1 MKQTNSRAV
10 RDGLT
15 YIHDIY
21 GFMFERGYE
30 VFSAEDYEVGWQVVL
45 RKSDLSVRIIRTRG
59 DDYVSFR
66 TNTQPANEFIDI
78 GSVVYAATR
87 ETIPLSSGRGSEVLA
102 QYLDRIETYF
112 EGEYV
117 RNPESLKVAE
127 REYRATL
134 PRLEIKPPEEPGII
148 PILHYP
154 LMVMVFLLLF
164 GALATL
170 YMVLLDRLFSAS
182 SWDPGLYGIC
192 IGAGLLLLAIG
203 MMLLFWRQIKK
214 G

>member
-10 RDGLT
+10 RDGLM
-15 YIHDIY
+15 YINDIY
-21 GFMFERGYE
+21 RFMFERGYE

-45 RKSDLSVRIIRTRG
+45 RKPDLSVRIIRTRG

-66 TNTQPANEFIDI
+66 TSTQPADEFIDI
-78 GSVVYAATR
+78 GSVVYAATG
-87 ETIPLSSGRGSEVLA
+87 ETIPLAKRDSEVLA
-102 QYLDRIETYF
+102 KYLDRIETYF

-117 RNPESLKVAE
+117 KNAESLRVAE
-127 REYRATL
+127 KEYRATL
-134 PRLEIKPPEEPGII
+134 PRVEKISPKEPKII

-154 LMVMVFLLLF
+154 LMGMVFLLLF

-192 IGAGLLLLAIG
+192 IGAGLLPLAIG